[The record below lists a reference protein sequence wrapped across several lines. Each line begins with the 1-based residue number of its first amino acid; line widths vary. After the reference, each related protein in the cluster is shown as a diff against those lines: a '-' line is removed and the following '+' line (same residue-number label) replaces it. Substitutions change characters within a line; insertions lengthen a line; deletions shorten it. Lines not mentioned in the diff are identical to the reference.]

1 MCCRGLPTVTI
12 RTIDLVRVDGRSLV
26 HASLFIR
33 PTPESSPGRRGA
45 QDIEVR
51 GRPPFRYQPL
61 LGQALHQTRRP
72 GGVSYPKEGR
82 WKTPHSR
89 RDDEEAPRRGHT
101 HKTGG
106 HRQRKTPLPGELR
119 RQDSKRTHPEEAPK
133 EDGLQPK
140 KRTVGAL
147 ERDE

>member
-1 MCCRGLPTVTI
+1 MYRSTAMIT
-12 RTIDLVRVDGRSLV
+12 TIDLDGLYGRSWD
-26 HASLFIR
+26 HESLLRR
-33 PTPESSPGRRGA
+33 PTPESSRGCRA
-45 QDIEVR
+45 AWHIEVR

-72 GGVSYPKEGR
+72 RGISYPKEGR

-106 HRQRKTPLPGELR
+106 HPQRKTPLPGELR

-133 EDGLQPK
+133 ADGLQPK
-140 KRTVGAL
+140 KGLWGRWNETNG
-147 ERDE
+147 